1 VFFLET
7 IDATFRIENTLFSRQ
22 ITDARIGGHTDPD
35 PQERAGAIGL
45 GLVVSMAF
53 RRCQTNER
61 PNSFSKRSK
70 SASTAGRSRVFFEK
84 DGGFFS
90 DVFHR
95 QAMAVIGIENEA
107 VGLLGGLEGV
117 A

>member
-1 VFFLET
+1 
-7 IDATFRIENTLFSRQ
+7 
-22 ITDARIGGHTDPD
+22 
-35 PQERAGAIGL
+35 
-45 GLVVSMAF
+45 MAF

-70 SASTAGRSRVFFEK
+70 SASTAGRSGGFFEK
-84 DGGFFS
+84 GRDFFS

-107 VGLLGGLEGV
+107 EGFLGSLEGIAQEVGLFDGNQSIFFAMQDQGRSVPRGDLRQDADELRVRFAAGI
-117 A
+117 

>member
-1 VFFLET
+1 MHRLPRLNARRLQQM
-7 IDATFRIENTLFSRQ
+7 I
-22 ITDARIGGHTDPD
+22 RIGVL
-35 PQERAGAIGL
+35 RAPE
-45 GLVVSMAF
+45 VVDRQTAF

-70 SASTAGRSRVFFEK
+70 SASTAGRSGGFFEK
-84 DGGFFS
+84 GSGFLS

-95 QAMAVIGIENEA
+95 QAMPAIRIENEA
-107 VGLLGGLEGV
+107 VGFLGGLEGV

>member
-1 VFFLET
+1 MRADINPPGDFDVSNARRLQQM
-7 IDATFRIENTLFSRQ
+7 IRISVLRVPE
-22 ITDARIGGHTDPD
+22 
-35 PQERAGAIGL
+35 
-45 GLVVSMAF
+45 VVDSSDGFQTMP
-53 RRCQTNER
+53 TNER

-70 SASTAGRSRVFFEK
+70 SASTAGRSGVFFEK
-84 DGGFFS
+84 GGGFFS

-107 VGLLGGLEGV
+107 VGFLGGLEGV